1 MLGSGMTIK
10 FFALFFWQGLGLEP
24 VAVNAVYV
32 AGPLGIAVSALLAQK
47 LSLCIGRIQT
57 CLLCRGIGIGLLV
70 AIAYVQSAAI
80 VLPLYLLRTWLMNCT
95 AGLTKSVLND
105 YVAKAHRGKWN
116 SLESINL
123 FGGSGSAALGG
134 WVIDVSIS
142 ARSDPQGARRRRLHR
157 AARLPRPRRE
167 RRGSPPRRHA
177 ARAAAST
184 NAELLLQPRRRLR
197 AATQSDGLHADRAR
211 AALAVRPDADAAH
224 DGERE
229 RGAAGAAADARRRLG
244 VAVSPHTK

>member
-1 MLGSGMTIK
+1 M
-10 FFALFFWQGLGLEP
+10 FCWQGLGLEP

-105 YVAKAHRGKWN
+105 YVAKANRGKWN

-123 FGGSGSAALGG
+123 FGWSGSAALGG
-134 WVIDVSIS
+134 DFGFTDDFNLFGKKMSFS
-142 ARSDPQGARRRRLHR
+142 GDDLLG
-157 AARLPRPRRE
+157 
-167 RRGSPPRRHA
+167 GGYSPGGF
-177 ARAAAST
+177 
-184 NAELLLQPRRRLR
+184 NAQPRMQR
-197 AATQSDGLHADRAR
+197 AGSRD
-211 AALAVRPDADAAH
+211 
-224 DGERE
+224 
-229 RGAAGAAADARRRLG
+229 
-244 VAVSPHTK
+244 